1 VRGGQLA
8 RVLRLIQLLSNR
20 PGGLTLEEMADKG
33 GTSVRTAYRD
43 IDVLEQAGFP
53 VYPDKVGGQS
63 RWKLSEGFR
72 TRLAVPFELDEVV
85 ALYLAREGLA
95 RVTGGVLGRK
105 LASAFDKVAATL
117 ERRFRQRL
125 DGERAAFTVDGGPL
139 RARSAEAVLDCVRQA
154 IAQRESLSIVYKS
167 PQRKRASRRL
177 VDPYRLHA
185 VGGALYVVAWC
196 HRREAMRTFLLDRIK
211 LAGAS
216 GRAFVEDH
224 AAEAAE
230 VYSDA
235 FATFDGAAER
245 VVLRFEPEAV
255 PYLYERHWH
264 PSQAIEPEQHGRALL
279 HLRVHPGPDL
289 EAWLRSWGRLVEV
302 LEPAGLRRRLAN
314 ELLAAAG
321 RYDRRRRHGRA
332 APRGDK
338 RLAAK
343 QAARRRDRTGDD
355 GDGASGRTGRS
366 GGGSRTR
373 GREGRSVGDAESSGG
388 DGRAGG
394 GSAARGREGRSV
406 GGAESSGSK
415 GRSGGGPDA
424 AGGGA
429 GHGRG
434 QPIKPD
440 VVYILQEAR
449 DGAYEPIILTPA
461 GGDTDA
467 CWWTKDLTGM
477 RLAQAPVR
485 LEDGSVA
492 MVDVIDSSDGLFIS
506 HRQWSEA
513 NRPIEQR

>member
-1 VRGGQLA
+1 MRGGQLA

-20 PGGLTLEEMADKG
+20 SGGATVAEIADKG
-33 GTSVRTAYRD
+33 GTSARTAYRD
-43 IDVLEQAGFP
+43 IDALEQAGFP
-53 VYPDKVGGQS
+53 VYQDKDGGRV

-72 TRLAVPFELDEVV
+72 ARLAVPFTLDEAL
-85 ALYLAREGLA
+85 ALYLARAGVA
-95 RVTGGVLGRK
+95 RVTGGGFGRE
-105 LASAFDKVAATL
+105 LESAFDKVAATL
-117 ERRFRQRL
+117 EARFSQRL
-125 DGERAAFTVDGGPL
+125 DAERAVFTVDGGPA
-139 RARSAEAVLDCVRQA
+139 RAREAAAVLDCVRQA
-154 IAQRESLSIVYKS
+154 MAQRESVSIVYKS

-196 HRREAMRTFLLDRIK
+196 HRRQAMRTFLLDRIK
-211 LAGAS
+211 LASSS
-216 GRAFVEDH
+216 GRAFAEDR
-224 AAEAAE
+224 AAEAAA
-230 VYSDA
+230 VYSEA
-235 FATFDGAAER
+235 FATFDGAAAN

-255 PYLYERHWH
+255 PYLRERLWH
-264 PSQAIEPEQHGRALL
+264 PSQTIEPEQDGRALL

-302 LEPAGLRRRLAN
+302 LEPAGLRRRVAN

-332 APRGDK
+332 EPRGAK

-343 QAARRRDRTGDD
+343 QAARRRDRTGGD

-366 GGGSRTR
+366 GGAGKGS
-373 GREGRSVGDAESSGG
+373 GREGRSVGGAKDSCRE
-388 DGRAGG
+388 GRAGG

-406 GGAESSGSK
+406 GGAESSGGK
-415 GRSGGGPDA
+415 GRSGGGLDA

-434 QPIKPD
+434 QAIKPD

-449 DGAYEPIILTPA
+449 DGAYEPIIATPA

-467 CWWTKDLTGM
+467 CWWTEDLTGM

-485 LEDGSVA
+485 LEDGSVM

-506 HRQWSEA
+506 HRQWSAA
-513 NRPIEQR
+513 NRPLEER